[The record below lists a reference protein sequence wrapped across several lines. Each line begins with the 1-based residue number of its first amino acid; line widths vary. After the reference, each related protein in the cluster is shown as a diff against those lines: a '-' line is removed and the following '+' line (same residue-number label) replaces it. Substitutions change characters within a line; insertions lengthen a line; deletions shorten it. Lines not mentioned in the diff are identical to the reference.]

1 MLASMKFKINLNLIC
16 NFEYDLSFPLMLYI
30 FFLKFFGWCCGGAW
44 WGCKNI
50 MRLFCSPFLQLL
62 KSFFGFQQILFQ
74 TSFLNIEMKSQHK
87 KFSTDKGKSM
97 FACSSYIILSICL
110 VAIAVIMSGSSAAIN
125 IIIALFY
132 CSHILIYSII
142 CYPSHPTFHKLSYH

>member
-1 MLASMKFKINLNLIC
+1 
-16 NFEYDLSFPLMLYI
+16 
-30 FFLKFFGWCCGGAW
+30 
-44 WGCKNI
+44 

-125 IIIALFY
+125 IIIALFH

-142 CYPSHPTFHKLSYH
+142 CYPSHPTFHKLSYHQPGFFSVSIKQSLSTTSSTQEKLFYSQNERGNVL